1 MTATEERTIRP
12 EFLATY
18 GLRREGYGYALG
30 RAAAGDVRVQ
40 GNDASDFGDYY
51 AAKHSRA
58 LDIDELFAE
67 FINQRNDSE
76 GEPK

>member
-1 MTATEERTIRP
+1 MTATEERTITPR
-12 EFLATY
+12 FAAINRLQ
-18 GLRREGYGYALG
+18 GIGYGYALG

-40 GNDASDFGDYY
+40 GNDAGDFGDYY
-51 AAKHSRA
+51 AAHHARP

-76 GEPK
+76 GESQ

>member
-1 MTATEERTIRP
+1 MTATEERTITPR
-12 EFLATY
+12 FAVLHRLQ
-18 GLRREGYGYALG
+18 GVGYGYALG

-51 AAKHSRA
+51 ADRHSRD

-76 GEPK
+76 GESQ